1 MANVMTLNVIYDAG
15 GGPEWTEI
23 EEGHKLYFQKAGAF
37 EYGPDGA
44 IMEEEANGGFHIID
58 ASNLE
63 LCDTGHPV
71 NLAYGSAAG
80 KVSINGAEEVDVDT
94 VTTAQCI
101 NANLACDPNAEVTAS
116 ELFAYGDSEA
126 EAPDNMTLYG
136 FQQGESAWEDIGG
149 SGNAIS
155 LGTSESAAEHD
166 FYFGL
171 SLVPSGNGALTGTL
185 KVSATVV

>member
-37 EYGPDGA
+37 AYGADGA
-44 IMEEEANGGFHIID
+44 ILKTAPNGGFHIVD
-58 ASNLE
+58 AYNAE

-80 KVSINGAEEVDVDT
+80 KVSINGAEEVDVNT
-94 VTTAQCI
+94 VTTAQCL
-101 NANLACDPNAEVTAS
+101 NANLACSPNAAVTAS
-116 ELFAYGDSEA
+116 EFYVYGATTAD
-126 EAPDNMTLYG
+126 APADMTVYG
-136 FQQGESAWEDIGG
+136 FKQGASAWSDVGG
-149 SGNAIS
+149 SGNAVS

-171 SLVPSGNGALTGTL
+171 SVVPSSNGALTSTL